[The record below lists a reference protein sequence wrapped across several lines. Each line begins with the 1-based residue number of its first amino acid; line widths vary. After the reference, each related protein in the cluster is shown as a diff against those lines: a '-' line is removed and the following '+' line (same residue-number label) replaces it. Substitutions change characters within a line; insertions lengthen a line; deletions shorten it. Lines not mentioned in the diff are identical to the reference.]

1 MFDQLYDA
9 FQPVFSPNMSGFLR
23 GHSCCTALVKM
34 IDDFRWALD
43 SKMSTCSVA
52 IDLTKEFDSICHN
65 LLLAKLHA
73 YGVSQGAIKFLQSYL
88 SNRQQRVKVNGVLSD
103 WSPVL
108 CGVPQGSLLGPLLL
122 NIFINNLNF
131 VTRIASLRL
140 YADDTTTYTSAANT
154 TALELSFNQDL
165 QKLSTWFSSNYLTVN
180 HTKTQAMILGN
191 F

>member
-52 IDLTKEFDSICHN
+52 IDLTKAFDSIWHN

-73 YGVSQGAIKFLQSYL
+73 YGVSQGAMKFLQSY
-88 SNRQQRVKVNGVLSD
+88 
-103 WSPVL
+103 
-108 CGVPQGSLLGPLLL
+108 PL
-122 NIFINNLNF
+122 
-131 VTRIASLRL
+131 V
-140 YADDTTTYTSAANT
+140 
-154 TALELSFNQDL
+154 
-165 QKLSTWFSSNYLTVN
+165 
-180 HTKTQAMILGN
+180 
-191 F
+191 

>member
-1 MFDQLYDA
+1 M
-9 FQPVFSPNMSGFLR
+9 
-23 GHSCCTALVKM
+23 
-34 IDDFRWALD
+34 
-43 SKMSTCSVA
+43 
-52 IDLTKEFDSICHN
+52 
-65 LLLAKLHA
+65 
-73 YGVSQGAIKFLQSYL
+73 KFLQSYL

-108 CGVPQGSLLGPLLL
+108 CGDPQGSLLGPLLF
-122 NIFINNLNF
+122 NIFINDLNF

-180 HTKTQAMILGN
+180 HSKTQATILGN
-191 F
+191 FNYQPVLSIGNSIIEII

>member
-1 MFDQLYDA
+1 M
-9 FQPVFSPNMSGFLR
+9 
-23 GHSCCTALVKM
+23 
-34 IDDFRWALD
+34 
-43 SKMSTCSVA
+43 
-52 IDLTKEFDSICHN
+52 
-65 LLLAKLHA
+65 
-73 YGVSQGAIKFLQSYL
+73 KFLQSYL

-108 CGVPQGSLLGPLLL
+108 CRVPQGSLLGPLLF
-122 NIFINNLNF
+122 NIFINDLNF

-180 HTKTQAMILGN
+180 HSKTQAMILGN
-191 F
+191 FNYQPVLSIGNSIIEIESFLEILGVHIDNKLSFKAYVSAILK

>member
-52 IDLTKEFDSICHN
+52 IDLTKAFDSICHN

-73 YGVSQGAIKFLQSYL
+73 YGVSQGAMKFLQSYL

-108 CGVPQGSLLGPLLL
+108 CGVPQGSLLGPLLF
-122 NIFINNLNF
+122 NIFINDLNF
-131 VTRIASLRL
+131 VTRIAFTASLC
-140 YADDTTTYTSAANT
+140 
-154 TALELSFNQDL
+154 
-165 QKLSTWFSSNYLTVN
+165 
-180 HTKTQAMILGN
+180 
-191 F
+191 